1 MCELFEVFG
10 PIVNVEVPF
19 QVLVQLATSS
29 AKPVSKYAALRVMN
43 RIASKQPNLVA
54 VCQSELETLITDMN
68 RSVASLAISTLLK
81 TCNEDSVQKLLKQ
94 ISHYLPDLGLDF
106 KIETIQ
112 STALLYH
119 RLPQKADVLLK
130 FLTDCLKDDGS
141 LQFRECVVDTIME
154 ICPSQRELAL
164 MILAEHIEDCEHAS
178 IQTKIINF
186 LAEEGPKAK
195 NPSTYIRFIYN
206 RVNLEKAVIRASA
219 VSALAAFAHQVPG
232 LRKSIIILLQKCLT
246 DSDDE
251 VRERA
256 FFFINLLKTKGD
268 ETFLHDEALYN
279 DNDGL
284 PADPSSLE
292 DQAEEKDEI
301 SNFMFDSDAVID
313 VDALEAFVNQR
324 KETLVASEEPLH
336 IDLSSMVVSKK
347 AARKPNAIKQQMEV
361 EEQQELKP
369 GQQSQSANSQG
380 SGSSQGQQPKRS

>member
-1 MCELFEVFG
+1 
-10 PIVNVEVPF
+10 
-19 QVLVQLATSS
+19 
-29 AKPVSKYAALRVMN
+29 
-43 RIASKQPNLVA
+43 
-54 VCQSELETLITDMN
+54 
-68 RSVASLAISTLLK
+68 
-81 TCNEDSVQKLLKQ
+81 
-94 ISHYLPDLGLDF
+94 LPDLGLDF

-219 VSALAAFAHQVPG
+219 VSALAAFAHAVPN
-232 LRKSIIILLQKCLT
+232 LRKSIVILLQKCLT

-256 FFFINLLKTKGD
+256 FFFINLLTTKGD
-268 ETFLHDEALYN
+268 ESFL
-279 DNDGL
+279 
-284 PADPSSLE
+284 
-292 DQAEEKDEI
+292 KDDVL
-301 SNFMFDSDAVID
+301 FDFA
-313 VDALEAFVNQR
+313 
-324 KETLVASEEPLH
+324 
-336 IDLSSMVVSKK
+336 
-347 AARKPNAIKQQMEV
+347 
-361 EEQQELKP
+361 
-369 GQQSQSANSQG
+369 
-380 SGSSQGQQPKRS
+380 